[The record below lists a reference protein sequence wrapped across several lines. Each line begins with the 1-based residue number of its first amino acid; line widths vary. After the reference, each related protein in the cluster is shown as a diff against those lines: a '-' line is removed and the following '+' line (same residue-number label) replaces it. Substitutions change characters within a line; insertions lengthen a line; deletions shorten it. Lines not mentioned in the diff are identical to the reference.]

1 MDLKKSL
8 LVTYVLKKKKKQ
20 IHGEIFYWSEQHV
33 RKGKYMQNLLMHQLF
48 RVQEENNRDWSI
60 RRLIMTPSQN
70 MVVRNESSSWVAM
83 EKHDLCDTLID
94 V

>member
-1 MDLKKSL
+1 MS
-8 LVTYVLKKKKKQ
+8 KKKKKQ